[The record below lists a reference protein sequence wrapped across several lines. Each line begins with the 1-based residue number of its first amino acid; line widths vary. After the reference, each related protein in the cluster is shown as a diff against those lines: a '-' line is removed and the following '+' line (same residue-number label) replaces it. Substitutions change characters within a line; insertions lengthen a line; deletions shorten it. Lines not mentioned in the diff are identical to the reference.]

1 MTPFTSPAEPEN
13 PRRSCG
19 AGLPPCR
26 RASARRLT
34 LLLLTTV
41 SLNAAG
47 DGTVTNATS
56 GKPQPNATVT
66 LFQPSAQGPQFID
79 SVKTD
84 AQGKFAITK
93 EIPAG
98 GAGPLL
104 LQAVYGGVQYNKML
118 PPGTPTTGVEIPVF
132 ESTKKSGDAKVDQH
146 MILLE
151 PAANGIV
158 QVSESYVF
166 KNDGKTAWN
175 DPDNGTLQFALP
187 PGAQGK
193 VEVNA
198 TSPGGLPIRK
208 APDPG
213 PKPNT
218 FKLDLPIKPGE
229 TRVDLQW
236 SMPFSTPGVF
246 EEKILTKGGLTRLVA
261 PVGVTF
267 KGGGLKD
274 LGQEPQTKA
283 NIFSVDGPDIK
294 FDVEGTGTLSGG
306 AGQQDNSGGGGDNG
320 APGQPSL
327 TMNLPKLYGMVNGS
341 ADITTSIVAV
351 KWVLLTVFGM
361 LAAGFV
367 ILYRKG
373 NPLQPAAPDEPVMK
387 VKNARGRR

>member
-1 MTPFTSPAEPEN
+1 MRNLA
-13 PRRSCG
+13 
-19 AGLPPCR
+19 
-26 RASARRLT
+26 
-34 LLLLTTV
+34 LLFAAAAL
-41 SLNAAG
+41 SLNAAV
-47 DGTVTNATS
+47 DGTVTNSTS
-56 GKPQPNATVT
+56 GKPQASATVT
-66 LFQPSAQGPQFID
+66 LFQPSQQGPQFID

-84 AQGKFAITK
+84 AQGKFQITK

-132 ESTKKSGDAKVDQH
+132 ESSRKPGDAKVDQH

-151 PAANGIV
+151 PAAGGTV

-166 KNDGKTAWN
+166 QNNGKTAWN

-187 PGAQGK
+187 AAAQGK
-193 VEVNA
+193 VEINA
-198 TSPGGLPIRK
+198 VSPGGLPIRK
-208 APDPG
+208 SADPG

-236 SMPFSTPGVF
+236 SMPFNTPGVF
-246 EEKILTKGGLTRLVA
+246 EEHVLTKGGLTRLVA

-267 KGGGLKD
+267 KGSDLQD

-283 NIFSVDGPDIK
+283 NIFSTNGPDIK
-294 FDVEGTGTLSGG
+294 FEVEGTGTLNGG
-306 AGQQDNSGGGGDNG
+306 AGGGADNSGGEGG
-320 APGQPSL
+320 AGQPSL
-327 TMNLPKLYGMVNGS
+327 TMNLPKLYGLVNGS
-341 ADITTSIVAV
+341 ADIVTSIKAV
-351 KWVLLTVFGM
+351 KWVLLSVIGM
-361 LAAGFV
+361 LAAGFI

-373 NPLQPAAPDEPVMK
+373 NPLQTAAPGEPVAK
-387 VKNARGRR
+387 ASRNVRGRG